1 MHQLFD
7 CPTSKLSAMRNKILT
22 PLLTAALLLAATQ
35 SCNKEKNPLCGSNKR
50 YVLLLSKDDMV
61 AFSNDYMDGNNRVY
75 NWGELVEN
83 VCADEHVK
91 VKCTVRF
98 YNGAPVNIIKAR
110 GRIGWQILFE
120 RKFDV
125 QDLSD
130 DNLELKGNGE
140 AGLKQAF
147 GEDPASFVP
156 VLEVFFPTRGNLN
169 DDNDFLFQH
178 VLAIEIV
185 AEYLD
190 YKY

>member
-1 MHQLFD
+1 
-7 CPTSKLSAMRNKILT
+7 
-22 PLLTAALLLAATQ
+22 
-35 SCNKEKNPLCGSNKR
+35 
-50 YVLLLSKDDMV
+50 MV
-61 AFSNDYMDGNNRVY
+61 VFANDYMDGNNRVY

-83 VCADEHVK
+83 VCPDEHVK
-91 VKCTVRF
+91 VSCTVRF
-98 YNGAPVNIIKAR
+98 YNGAPTDIIKAR
-110 GRIGWQILFE
+110 GRIGWQIFFE

-125 QDLSD
+125 SDLSQ
-130 DNLELKGNGE
+130 NPIELKGNGE

-156 VLEVFFPTRGNLN
+156 VLEVFFPTKGSLQA
-169 DDNDFLFQH
+169 DDDFLFQN